1 VHRTEGGKMIFSG
14 VDLGHNPCGCR
25 AKAARKWFA
34 ENGPPDAQPLPLGYD
49 ERESLKHGGVDHILA
64 WYARS
69 LADQNYD
76 VLKHPSFCDYAC
88 GVMASPDTHKRVRE
102 DEQLRKRF
110 PPRPLDGLDRHLF
123 WEPLKSRARK
133 TNGYAAVAL
142 ICNDR
147 LPPGTTHGVIR

>member
-1 VHRTEGGKMIFSG
+1 MIFSG
-14 VDLGHNPCGCR
+14 VDLSHNPWGRR

-34 ENGPPDAQPLPLGYD
+34 ENGPPDAQPLPLGYG

-76 VLKHPSFCDYAC
+76 VLKHPSFYDYAC
-88 GVMASPDTHKRVRE
+88 GVMASPDTHNRVRE

-110 PPRPLDGLDRHLF
+110 PPCPLDGLDRHLY
-123 WEPLKSRARK
+123 WKPSQPRAQTRASGGRRSATKKRRK
-133 TNGYAAVAL
+133 AIAAKG
-142 ICNDR
+142 DHR
-147 LPPGTTHGVIR
+147 DVIHRKAA